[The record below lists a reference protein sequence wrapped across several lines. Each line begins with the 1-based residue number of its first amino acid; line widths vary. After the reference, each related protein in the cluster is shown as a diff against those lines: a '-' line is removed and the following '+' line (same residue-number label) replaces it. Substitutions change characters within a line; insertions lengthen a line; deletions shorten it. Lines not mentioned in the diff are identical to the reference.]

1 MSFYG
6 WNFFFSFHSVVRF
19 RRWSYLL
26 FFFSLFS
33 FLSLLLCPRCC
44 GMSDGLCFT
53 LIYGVVGAYECV
65 RVCVTG
71 MFGYI
76 YLV

>member
-1 MSFYG
+1 MDGISF
-6 WNFFFSFHSVVRF
+6 FHFIASFVLGDGLIYSF
-19 RRWSYLL
+19 L
-26 FFFSLFS
+26 SLFS